1 MEIIKVNEFLR
12 VCDEL
17 ANKPINIKTAYK
29 LAKLRASLQSEA
41 DFYNSKLQSII
52 QKYGEVDE
60 EGNFIF
66 TDNGNGVKIKPDM
79 LSACQAEV
87 EELEN
92 LDITKPDIRFSLDE
106 FDGFDLTLAQ
116 TTSLLDFIED

>member
-1 MEIIKVNEFLR
+1 MEIVKVNEFLR

-29 LAKLRASLQSEA
+29 LAKLRTSLQSES
-41 DFYNSKLQSII
+41 DFYNSKLQAII

-60 EGNFIF
+60 NGNFIF
-66 TDNGNGVKIKPDM
+66 TDNGNGVKIKQNM
-79 LSACQAEV
+79 LEACQEEV
-87 EELEN
+87 DELER

-106 FDGFDLTLAQ
+106 FDGFDLTLTQ
-116 TTSLLDFIED
+116 TESLLEFIEE